1 MHLNLLQTAQANHSR
16 LSCVFV
22 MVHIKFDA
30 QILQSVCYL
39 LNLEVRPS
47 INTFF
52 WALEL
57 VLKRCSCVSRE
68 SKRGAL
74 GLPLNTPRSHTVGA
88 VPVCLCGSLYVLYPY
103 IYPLAVSM
111 LLHEI
116 SSHRLHTETL

>member
-1 MHLNLLQTAQANHSR
+1 MHLNLLQTARANHSR

-52 WALEL
+52 LALEL
-57 VLKRCSCVSRE
+57 FLKRCSCVSQE
-68 SKRGAL
+68 SK
-74 GLPLNTPRSHTVGA
+74 
-88 VPVCLCGSLYVLYPY
+88 
-103 IYPLAVSM
+103 
-111 LLHEI
+111 
-116 SSHRLHTETL
+116 